1 MATITSAGAGSN
13 LDLESVIAASLNAR
27 KAQIQQPIITKRT
40 NAQVELSGLGQFK
53 SAISSYVTSLQ
64 EMSKSDAF
72 NKRAIN
78 ITQDKDNPVLKVES
92 KTGAANG
99 QYNVTVNK
107 LATTSKFEGTF
118 NNSTDPL
125 VTQDGTLT
133 FTAGTKTFNVDV
145 KAGDSLQAIR
155 KRVNENGNNFG
166 LNANIINTSDGKAK
180 LVIDSGISGAGK
192 DLQITGSTAGLT
204 TFASSLTKTQSA
216 ESAEISVDGNTLTS
230 DSNTFD
236 GTIMGLKMT
245 VLRVSDKD
253 SSGVAKSNKV
263 DVTTDKDGIKEMV
276 KNFIKGYN
284 ELVIKADSLGK
295 RNSVVAGVTQND
307 GGALAGDSMTRSVVN
322 LMSNTLITPSESS
335 KEFSTIFQLGIKMD
349 NKGVLSLDDKKFSEA
364 LDKNF
369 EQVVAVFGGEKG
381 VAGKLATSL
390 ESYSKSGGLVAQR
403 EDSLNIELRSL
414 AKKESDAAAELV
426 KYETS
431 LRARYG
437 GLDSLLAKMNQSASY
452 LKNIQTSNK
461 TS

>member
-53 SAISSYVTSLQ
+53 SAISSYVTSLK

-133 FTAGTKTFNVDV
+133 FTAGAKTFNVDV

-204 TFASSLTKTQSA
+204 TFASSLTKTQPA

-253 SSGVAKSNKV
+253 TSGVAKSNKV

-284 ELVIKADSLGK
+284 ELVVKADSLGK

-349 NKGVLSLDDKKFSEA
+349 NKGVLSLDDKKFGEA

>member
-53 SAISSYVTSLQ
+53 SAISSYVTSLK

-133 FTAGTKTFNVDV
+133 FTAGAKTFNVDV

-230 DSNTFD
+230 DSNMFD

-253 SSGVAKSNKV
+253 TSGVAKSNKV

-284 ELVIKADSLGK
+284 ELVVKADSLGK

-335 KEFSTIFQLGIKMD
+335 KDFSTIFQLGIKMD
-349 NKGVLSLDDKKFSEA
+349 NKGVISLDDKKFGEA

>member
-53 SAISSYVTSLQ
+53 SAISSYVTSLK

-204 TFASSLTKTQSA
+204 TFASSLTKIQSA

>member
-1 MATITSAGAGSN
+1 MPTITSAGTGSGI
-13 LDLESVIAASLNAR
+13 DLESVIAASLNAR

-53 SAISSYVTSLQ
+53 SAISSYLTSLK
-64 EMSKSDAF
+64 EMSKTDAF

-78 ITQDKDNPVLKVES
+78 VTQDKDNPILKVES

-99 QYNVTVNK
+99 LYNVTVNK
-107 LATTSKFEGTF
+107 LATTSKFEGSF
-118 NNSTDPL
+118 NNATDPL
-125 VTQDGTLT
+125 VTEDGTLT
-133 FTAGTKTFNVDV
+133 FKAGDKTFNVDV

-166 LNANIINTSDGKAK
+166 LTANIINTSDGKAK
-180 LVIDSGISGAGK
+180 LVIDSGVSGTGK

-204 TFASSLTKTQSA
+204 TFASSLAKTQPA
-216 ESAEISVDGNTLTS
+216 GSAEISVDGSTLTS

-236 GTIMGLKMT
+236 GTIMGLKLT
-245 VLRVSDKD
+245 VLRLSDKD
-253 SSGVAKSNKV
+253 LAGVVKSNKV
-263 DVTTDKDGIKEMV
+263 DVTTDKDGIKDMV
-276 KNFIKGYN
+276 KGFITGYN
-284 ELVIKADSLGK
+284 ELVAKADALGK

-322 LMSNTLITPSESS
+322 LMSNTLITPSDSS
-335 KEFSTIFQLGIKMD
+335 TEFSTIFQLGIKMD

-403 EDSLNIELRSL
+403 EDSLNVELRSL
-414 AKKESDAAAELV
+414 AQKESDAAAELV
-426 KYETS
+426 KYEAS

>member
-1 MATITSAGAGSN
+1 MPTITSAGTGSGI
-13 LDLESVIAASLNAR
+13 DLESVIAASLNAR

-53 SAISSYVTSLQ
+53 SAISSYLTSLK
-64 EMSKSDAF
+64 EMSKTDAF

-78 ITQDKDNPVLKVES
+78 VTQDKDNPILKVES

-99 QYNVTVNK
+99 LYNVTVNK

-118 NNSTDPL
+118 NNATDPL
-125 VTQDGTLT
+125 VTEDGTLT
-133 FTAGTKTFNVDV
+133 FKAGDKTFNVDV

-166 LNANIINTSDGKAK
+166 LTANIINTSDGKAK
-180 LVIDSGISGAGK
+180 LVIDSGVSGTGK

-204 TFASSLTKTQSA
+204 TFASSLAKTQPA
-216 ESAEISVDGNTLTS
+216 GSAEISVDGSTLTS

-236 GTIMGLKMT
+236 GTIMGLKLT
-245 VLRVSDKD
+245 VLRLSDKD
-253 SSGVAKSNKV
+253 LAGVVKSNKV
-263 DVTTDKDGIKEMV
+263 DVTTDKDGIKDMV
-276 KNFIKGYN
+276 KGFITGYN
-284 ELVIKADSLGK
+284 ELVAKADALGK

-322 LMSNTLITPSESS
+322 LMSNTLITPSDSS
-335 KEFSTIFQLGIKMD
+335 TEFSTIFQLGIKMD

-403 EDSLNIELRSL
+403 EDSLNVELRSL
-414 AKKESDAAAELV
+414 AQKESDAAAELV
-426 KYETS
+426 KYEAS

>member
-253 SSGVAKSNKV
+253 TSGVAKSNKV

-284 ELVIKADSLGK
+284 ELVVKADSLGK

-335 KEFSTIFQLGIKMD
+335 KDFSTIFQLGIKMD
-349 NKGVLSLDDKKFSEA
+349 NKGVLSLDDKKFGEA

>member
-1 MATITSAGAGSN
+1 MATITSAGAGSGI
-13 LDLESVIAASLNAR
+13 DLESVIAASLNAR

-53 SAISSYVTSLQ
+53 SAISSYVTSLK

-125 VTQDGTLT
+125 VAQDGTLT

-253 SSGVAKSNKV
+253 TSGVAKSNKV

-284 ELVIKADSLGK
+284 ELVVKADSLGK

-349 NKGVLSLDDKKFSEA
+349 NKGVLSLDDKKFGEA